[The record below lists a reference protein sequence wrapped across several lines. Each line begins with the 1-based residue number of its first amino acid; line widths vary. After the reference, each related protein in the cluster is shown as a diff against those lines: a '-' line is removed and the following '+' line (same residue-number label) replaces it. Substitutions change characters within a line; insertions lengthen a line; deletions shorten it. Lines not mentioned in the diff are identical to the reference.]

1 MTYQATSNSSEVS
14 SWRLT
19 TGLNITVNASLT
31 VIPWSAITTE
41 VDPFGDGIT
50 VSSGLVTLPTG
61 QYFITCQLNALTSG
75 SPATALEWACYN
87 GTTKLGYE
95 GRIVTWTYAAG
106 NPMKDMTSRA
116 FIDVTGASSQITIK
130 AQMSSLSADVNST
143 TYSYDQYNLAR
154 LNIWRL
160 R

>member
-1 MTYQATSNSSEVS
+1 MTYQATSNSSTVS
-14 SWRLT
+14 SWRVT
-19 TGLNITVNASLT
+19 TGLNITISTSLT

-41 VDPFGDGIT
+41 ADPFGDGIT
-50 VSSGLVTLPTG
+50 VSSGIVTLPRG
-61 QYFITCQLNALTSG
+61 QYFITCQLNANAG
-75 SPATALEWACYN
+75 SPANSLEWACYN

-95 GRIVTWTYAAG
+95 GRIVVWTYAAG

-116 FIDVTGASSQITIK
+116 FVNVTGASLAITIK
-130 AQMSSLSADVNST
+130 ASMNASTAKVNT
-143 TYSYDQYNLAR
+143 TDYSYDQYNLAR